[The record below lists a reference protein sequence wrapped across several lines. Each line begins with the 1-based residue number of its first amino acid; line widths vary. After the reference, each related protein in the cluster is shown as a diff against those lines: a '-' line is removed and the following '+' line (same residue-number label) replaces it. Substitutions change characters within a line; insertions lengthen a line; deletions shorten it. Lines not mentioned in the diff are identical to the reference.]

1 MKSRPIEESEMSSA
15 IHARP
20 SGATSL
26 RLTLTV
32 AATIMALHPAC
43 ADDQIKLTIGQRGNW
58 DTSISQLGDK
68 AGIFK
73 KHGLALE
80 MIYTSGSGETLQP
93 VIAGSVDF
101 GIAVGTLGAIAAYSK
116 GAPVRIIGAEATGAA
131 DYWYVKASSPIKTL
145 KDLNG
150 KTIAYSTAGSST
162 ESVVRAFIKENG
174 LTSAKAMSTGGAP
187 STLTAVMTDQV
198 DAGWASPPGGLK
210 EIDEGKIRLIA
221 RATDAAIVRGQ
232 TIRTVV
238 ANAQVL
244 EKRKDVVERYM
255 QAYRETIDYMYGDN
269 PQVLKDYAAFAG
281 VSEAVAKRVRDEFF
295 PRTLV
300 MPDEIKGLD
309 QLMADAIEL
318 KFISAPL
325 SKEKIADL
333 VQLQLPR
340 P

>member
-1 MKSRPIEESEMSSA
+1 MSQA
-15 IHARP
+15 TQPIHARA
-20 SGATSL
+20 SRATPWHL
-26 RLTLTV
+26 ALAA
-32 AATIMALHPAC
+32 AATLMALQPAL
-43 ADDQIKLTIGQRGNW
+43 ADDLLKLTIGQRGNW
-58 DTSISQLGDK
+58 DTAISQLGDT

-73 KHGLALE
+73 KHGLTLE
-80 MIYTSGSGETLQP
+80 MIYTAGSGETLQP
-93 VIAGSVDF
+93 VIAGSVDL
-101 GIAVGTLGAIAAYSK
+101 GLAVGTLGAMAAYSK

-150 KTIAYSTAGSST
+150 RTIAYSTAGSST

-187 STLTAVMTDQV
+187 STMTAVMTGQV

-210 EIDEGKIRLIA
+210 EIDEGQIRLLA

-232 TIRTVV
+232 TIRVIV

-269 PQVLKDYAAFAG
+269 PRVLKDYAAFAG
-281 VSEAVAKRVRDEFF
+281 VSEAMAKRVRDEFF
-295 PRTLV
+295 PRALV

-309 QLMADAIEL
+309 SLMADAVEL

-325 SKEKIADL
+325 SKAQIADL
-333 VQLQLPR
+333 VQLQR
-340 P
+340 PKP

>member
-1 MKSRPIEESEMSSA
+1 MTKA
-15 IHARP
+15 IHAR
-20 SGATSL
+20 TSRTRL
-26 RLTLTV
+26 RLAIAV
-32 AATIMALHPAC
+32 AAAILAVQPAL
-43 ADDQIKLTIGQRGNW
+43 ADDQVKLTIGQRGNW
-58 DTSISQLGDK
+58 DTAISHLGDK

-80 MIYTSGSGETLQP
+80 MIYTAGSGETLQP
-93 VIAGSVDF
+93 VIAGSVEL
-101 GIAVGTLGAIAAYSK
+101 GLAVGTLGAMAAYSK

-210 EIDEGKIRLIA
+210 EIDEGKIRLLA

-232 TIRTVV
+232 TIRTIV

-244 EKRKDVVERYM
+244 EKRKEMVGRFM

-281 VSEAVAKRVRDEFF
+281 VSEAMAKRVRDEFF
-295 PRTLV
+295 PRALV

-309 QLMADAIEL
+309 SLMADAVEL

-325 SKEKIADL
+325 SKAQIADL
-333 VQLQLPR
+333 VQLQQPK

>member
-1 MKSRPIEESEMSSA
+1 MIPAGKLILSI
-15 IHARP
+15 
-20 SGATSL
+20 ATTAL
-26 RLTLTV
+26 LGTQ
-32 AATIMALHPAC
+32 AAL

-58 DTSISQLGDK
+58 DTAISQLGET

-80 MIYTSGSGETLQP
+80 MLYTAGSGETLQP
-93 VIAGSVDF
+93 VIAGSVDL
-101 GIAVGTLGAIAAYSK
+101 GLAVGTPGAIAAYSK

-150 KTIAYSTAGSST
+150 HSIAYSTSGSST

-174 LTSAKAMSTGGAP
+174 LTSAKAVSTGGAP
-187 STLTAVMTDQV
+187 ATMTAVMTDQV

-210 EIDEGKIRLIA
+210 EIDEGKIRLLA

-232 TIRTVV
+232 TIRVIV
-238 ANAQVL
+238 ANAQFL
-244 EKRKDVVERYM
+244 AQRKDVAARYM

-281 VSEAVAKRVRDEFF
+281 VSEAMAKRVRDEFF
-295 PRTLV
+295 PRALV
-300 MPDEIKGLD
+300 EPDEIKGLD
-309 QLMADAIEL
+309 SLMVDAVAL

-325 SKEKIADL
+325 SKEQVAEL
-333 VQLQLPR
+333 VQLQAAKR
-340 P
+340 

>member
-1 MKSRPIEESEMSSA
+1 MIPAGKLILSI
-15 IHARP
+15 
-20 SGATSL
+20 ATTAL
-26 RLTLTV
+26 LGTQ
-32 AATIMALHPAC
+32 AAL

-58 DTSISQLGDK
+58 DTAISQLGET

-80 MIYTSGSGETLQP
+80 MLYTAGSGETLQP
-93 VIAGSVDF
+93 VIAGSVDL
-101 GIAVGTLGAIAAYSK
+101 GLAVGTPGAIAAYSK

-150 KTIAYSTAGSST
+150 HSIAYSTSGSST

-174 LTSAKAMSTGGAP
+174 LTSAKAVSTGGAP
-187 STLTAVMTDQV
+187 ATMTAVMTDQV

-210 EIDEGKIRLIA
+210 EIDEGKIRILA

-232 TIRTVV
+232 TIRVVV
-238 ANAQVL
+238 ANAQFL
-244 EKRKDVVERYM
+244 AQRKDVAARYM

-281 VSEAVAKRVRDEFF
+281 VSEAMAKRVRDEFF
-295 PRTLV
+295 PRALV
-300 MPDEIKGLD
+300 EPDEIKGLD
-309 QLMADAIEL
+309 SLMVDAVAL

-325 SKEKIADL
+325 SKEQVAEL
-333 VQLQLPR
+333 VQLQAAKR
-340 P
+340 

>member
-1 MKSRPIEESEMSSA
+1 MIPAGKLILSI
-15 IHARP
+15 
-20 SGATSL
+20 ATTAL
-26 RLTLTV
+26 LGTQ
-32 AATIMALHPAC
+32 AAL

-58 DTSISQLGDK
+58 DTAISQLGET

-80 MIYTSGSGETLQP
+80 MLYTAGSGETLQP
-93 VIAGSVDF
+93 VIAGSVDL
-101 GIAVGTLGAIAAYSK
+101 GLAVGTPGAIAAYSK

-150 KTIAYSTAGSST
+150 HSIAYSTAGSST

-174 LTSAKAMSTGGAP
+174 LTSAKAVSTGGAP
-187 STLTAVMTDQV
+187 ATMTAVMTDQV

-210 EIDEGKIRLIA
+210 EIDEGKIRILA

-232 TIRTVV
+232 TIRVIV
-238 ANAQVL
+238 ANAQFL
-244 EKRKDVVERYM
+244 APHKDVAARYM

-281 VSEAVAKRVRDEFF
+281 VSEAMARRVRDEFF
-295 PRTLV
+295 PRALV
-300 MPDEIKGLD
+300 EPDEIKGLD
-309 QLMADAIEL
+309 SLMVDAVAL

-325 SKEKIADL
+325 SKEQVAEL
-333 VQLQLPR
+333 VQLQAAKR
-340 P
+340 

>member
-1 MKSRPIEESEMSSA
+1 MIPAGKLILSI
-15 IHARP
+15 
-20 SGATSL
+20 ATTAL
-26 RLTLTV
+26 LGTQ
-32 AATIMALHPAC
+32 AAL

-58 DTSISQLGDK
+58 DTAISQLGEA

-80 MIYTSGSGETLQP
+80 MLYTAGSGETLQP
-93 VIAGSVDF
+93 VIAGSVDL
-101 GIAVGTLGAIAAYSK
+101 GLAVGTPGAIAAYSK

-131 DYWYVKASSPIKTL
+131 DYWYVKTSSPIKTL

-150 KTIAYSTAGSST
+150 HSIAYSTAGSST

-174 LTSAKAMSTGGAP
+174 LTSAKAVSTGGAP
-187 STLTAVMTDQV
+187 ATMTAVMTDQV

-210 EIDEGKIRLIA
+210 EIDEGKIRLLA

-232 TIRTVV
+232 TIRVIV
-238 ANAQVL
+238 ANAQFL
-244 EKRKDVVERYM
+244 AQRKDVAARYM

-281 VSEAVAKRVRDEFF
+281 VSEAMAKRVRDEFF
-295 PRTLV
+295 PRALV
-300 MPDEIKGLD
+300 EPDEIKGLD
-309 QLMADAIEL
+309 SLMVDAVAL

-325 SKEKIADL
+325 SKEQVAEL
-333 VQLQLPR
+333 VQLQAAKR
-340 P
+340 

>member
-1 MKSRPIEESEMSSA
+1 MK
-15 IHARP
+15 ARHL
-20 SGATSL
+20 AFA
-26 RLTLTV
+26 TV
-32 AATIMALHPAC
+32 ALLNASLPAL
-43 ADDQIKLTIGQRGNW
+43 ADDQVKLTIGQRGNW
-58 DTSISQLGDK
+58 DTAVSQLGDK

-73 KHGLALE
+73 KHGLTLE
-80 MIYTSGSGETLQP
+80 MIYTAGSGETLQP
-93 VIAGSVDF
+93 VIAGSVDL
-101 GIAVGTLGAIAAYSK
+101 GLAVGTLGAIAAYSK

-150 KTIAYSTAGSST
+150 RTIAYSTAGSST

-187 STLTAVMTDQV
+187 STMTAVMTDQV
-198 DAGWASPPGGLK
+198 DVGWASPPGGLK
-210 EIDEGKIRLIA
+210 EIDEGKTRLIA

-232 TIRTVV
+232 TIRTIV

-281 VSEAVAKRVRDEFF
+281 VSEAMARRVRDEFF
-295 PRTLV
+295 PRELV
-300 MPDEIKGLD
+300 MPDEVKGLD
-309 QLMADAIEL
+309 SLMADAVEL

-325 SKEKIADL
+325 SKAQIADL
-333 VQLQLPR
+333 VQLQKPKR
-340 P
+340 

>member
-1 MKSRPIEESEMSSA
+1 MIPAGKLILV
-15 IHARP
+15 I
-20 SGATSL
+20 ATTAL
-26 RLTLTV
+26 LGTQ
-32 AATIMALHPAC
+32 AAL

-58 DTSISQLGDK
+58 DTAISQLGEV

-80 MIYTSGSGETLQP
+80 MLCTAGSGETLQP
-93 VIAGSVDF
+93 VIAGSVDL
-101 GIAVGTLGAIAAYSK
+101 GLAVGTPGAIAAYSK

-131 DYWYVKASSPIKTL
+131 DYWYVKTSSPIKTL

-150 KTIAYSTAGSST
+150 HSIAYSTSGSST

-174 LTSAKAMSTGGAP
+174 LTSAKAVSTGGAP
-187 STLTAVMTDQV
+187 ATMTAVMTDQV

-210 EIDEGKIRLIA
+210 EIDEGKIRILA

-232 TIRTVV
+232 TIRVVV
-238 ANAQVL
+238 ANAQFL
-244 EKRKDVVERYM
+244 AQRKDVAARYM

-281 VSEAVAKRVRDEFF
+281 VSEAMARRVRDEFF
-295 PRTLV
+295 PRALV
-300 MPDEIKGLD
+300 EPDEIKGLD
-309 QLMADAIEL
+309 SLMVDAVAL

-325 SKEKIADL
+325 SKEQVADL
-333 VQLQLPR
+333 VQLQPAKR
-340 P
+340 

>member
-1 MKSRPIEESEMSSA
+1 MIPAGKLILV
-15 IHARP
+15 I
-20 SGATSL
+20 ATTAL
-26 RLTLTV
+26 WGTQ
-32 AATIMALHPAC
+32 AAL

-58 DTSISQLGDK
+58 DTAISQLGET

-80 MIYTSGSGETLQP
+80 MLYTAGSGETLQP
-93 VIAGSVDF
+93 VIAGSVDL
-101 GIAVGTLGAIAAYSK
+101 GLAVGTPGAIAAYSK

-131 DYWYVKASSPIKTL
+131 DYWYVKTSSPIKTL

-150 KTIAYSTAGSST
+150 HSIAYSTSGSST

-174 LTSAKAMSTGGAP
+174 LTSAKAVSTGGAP
-187 STLTAVMTDQV
+187 ATMTAVMTDQV

-210 EIDEGKIRLIA
+210 EIDEGKIRILA

-232 TIRTVV
+232 TIRVVV
-238 ANAQVL
+238 ANAQFL
-244 EKRKDVVERYM
+244 AQRKDVAARYM

-281 VSEAVAKRVRDEFF
+281 VSEAMARRVREEFF
-295 PRTLV
+295 PRALV
-300 MPDEIKGLD
+300 EPDAIKGLD
-309 QLMADAIEL
+309 SLMVDAVAL

-325 SKEKIADL
+325 SKEQVADL
-333 VQLQLPR
+333 VQLQVPKR
-340 P
+340 

>member
-1 MKSRPIEESEMSSA
+1 MTQTIQ
-15 IHARP
+15 AR
-20 SGATSL
+20 TSWTT
-26 RLTLTV
+26 RLALAAV
-32 AATIMALHPAC
+32 AAIMAAQPAL
-43 ADDQIKLTIGQRGNW
+43 ADDQLKLTIGQRGNW
-58 DTSISQLGDK
+58 DTAISQLGEK

-73 KHGLALE
+73 KHGIALD
-80 MIYTSGSGETLQP
+80 MIYTAGSGETLQP
-93 VIAGSVDF
+93 VIAGSVDL
-101 GIAVGTLGAIAAYSK
+101 GLAVGTLGAMAAYSK

-174 LTSAKAMSTGGAP
+174 LTAKAMSTGGAP

-210 EIDEGKIRLIA
+210 EIDEGKIRLLA

-232 TIRTVV
+232 TIRTIV
-238 ANAQVL
+238 ANADVL
-244 EKRKDVVERYM
+244 QKRKNVVERYM
-255 QAYRETIDYMYGDN
+255 QAYRDTIDYMYGDD
-269 PQVLKDYAAFAG
+269 PQVFKDYAAFAG
-281 VSEAVAKRVRDEFF
+281 VSEAMAKRVRDEFF
-295 PRTLV
+295 PRALV

-309 QLMADAIEL
+309 SLMADAVDL

-333 VQLQLPR
+333 VQLQVTKK
-340 P
+340 

>member
-1 MKSRPIEESEMSSA
+1 MTTA
-15 IHARP
+15 IHARI
-20 SGATSL
+20 SRVTSWRTIL
-26 RLTLTV
+26 AV
-32 AATIMALHPAC
+32 AATFLALQPAL
-43 ADDQIKLTIGQRGNW
+43 ADDQVKLTIGQRGNW
-58 DTSISQLGDK
+58 DTAVSHLGDK

-73 KHGLALE
+73 KHGLTLD
-80 MIYTSGSGETLQP
+80 MIYTAGSGETLQP
-93 VIAGSVDF
+93 VIAGSVDL
-101 GIAVGTLGAIAAYSK
+101 GLAVGTLGAIAAYSK

-187 STLTAVMTDQV
+187 STMTAVMTDQV
-198 DAGWASPPGGLK
+198 DVGWASPPGGLK
-210 EIDEGKIRLIA
+210 EIDEGKTRLIA

-232 TIRTVV
+232 TIRTIV

-281 VSEAVAKRVRDEFF
+281 VSEAMAKRVRDEFF
-295 PRTLV
+295 PRELV
-300 MPDEIKGLD
+300 MPDEVKGLD
-309 QLMADAIEL
+309 SLMADAIEL

-325 SKEKIADL
+325 SKAQIADL
-333 VQLQLPR
+333 VQLQKRKP
-340 P
+340 